1 MSHAFAP
8 IPAKPAF
15 GTLREKL
22 YQSDYLERKKAKLVY
37 CNNPTFCNKSIYTHS
52 YDKRNLYNWGRYAR
66 SLETCSII
74 PVNKGN
80 LVIGQYSQLD
90 LNNVCTVIPTTK
102 TPCNLINGCAPCT
115 NFTPVPINPLSSIP
129 FYQTNNIDPLGE
141 LFGNSQCGKLNY
153 TNFMVFYPP
162 QIPLSNN

>member
-1 MSHAFAP
+1 MAHAFAP

-37 CNNPTFCNKSIYTHS
+37 CNIPNLCNKPIYTYS
-52 YDKRNLYNWGRYAR
+52 YDQQNLYNLGKR
-66 SLETCSII
+66 LNTCNFLR
-74 PVNKGN
+74 VNKAN
-80 LVIGQYSQLD
+80 LIAGQYSQLD
-90 LNNVCTVIPTTK
+90 LKNTCTVIPTTK
-102 TPCNLINGCAPCT
+102 TPCNLINGCAPCA
-115 NFTPVPINPLSSIP
+115 NFTPVPINLLSTVP

-141 LFGNSQCGKLNY
+141 LFGNSQCGELNY

-162 QIPLSNN
+162 KIN